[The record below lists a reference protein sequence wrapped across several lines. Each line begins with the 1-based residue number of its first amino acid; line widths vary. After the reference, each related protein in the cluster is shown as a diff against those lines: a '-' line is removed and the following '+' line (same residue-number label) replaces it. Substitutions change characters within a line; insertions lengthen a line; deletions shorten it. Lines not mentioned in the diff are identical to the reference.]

1 MEIFAWIFDP
11 SAWMALLTLSIMEIV
26 LGIDNIIFI
35 AVLVSKLPEHLRQ
48 KARILGLAL
57 AMITRIALLSLIFV
71 LSKLTAPFFSI
82 GEFAI
87 SGRDLVLF
95 LGGLFLI
102 YKATI
107 EIHQMAQG
115 DEQAQN
121 ITYTNAFGLVLMQIA
136 LLDIVFSL
144 DSVITAVGMAENLP
158 VMVLAI
164 IIAVG
169 VMMLASKSISEFVE
183 QNLTIKILALAFLI
197 LIGVALVAD
206 GLHFHIPK
214 GYLYFAIAFSLG
226 VECINLWLSKKHNK
240 KSLRTNDTTSI
251 NPTMRDSHK

>member
-1 MEIFAWIFDP
+1 MEAFMWVFEP

-35 AVLVSKLPEHLRQ
+35 AVLVSRLPQHLR
-48 KARILGLAL
+48 ARARLLGLSL
-57 AMITRIALLSLIFV
+57 AMITRIALLSLVFV
-71 LSKLTAPFFSI
+71 ISKLTAPLFSLW
-82 GEFAI
+82 GFDV

-115 DEQAQN
+115 DGQSSH
-121 ITYTNAFGLVLMQIA
+121 IKHSNAFGLVLVQIA

-144 DSVITAVGMAENLP
+144 DSVITAVGMAENFT

-169 VMMLASKSISEFVE
+169 VMMIASRRISEFVE
-183 QNLTIKILALAFLI
+183 QNPTIKVLALAFLI

-226 VECINLWLSKKHNK
+226 VECINLWLGKKHRTDSI
-240 KSLRTNDTTSI
+240 KSTQSQ
-251 NPTMRDSHK
+251 DSKEG

>member
-1 MEIFAWIFDP
+1 MEAFVWVFDPNAWI
-11 SAWMALLTLSIMEIV
+11 ALLTLSLMEIV

-35 AVLVSKLPEHLRQ
+35 AVLVSRLPQHLR
-48 KARILGLAL
+48 ARARLLGLAL
-57 AMITRIALLSLIFV
+57 AMLTRIALLSLIFV
-71 LSKLTAPFFSI
+71 IAKLTTPLFSL
-82 GEFAI
+82 GDFGV

-115 DEQAQN
+115 EEQPTNLKYA
-121 ITYTNAFGLVLMQIA
+121 NAFGLVLVQIA
-136 LLDIVFSL
+136 VLDIVFSL
-144 DSVITAVGMAENLP
+144 DSVITAVGMAENLA

-164 IIAVG
+164 VIAVG
-169 VMMLASKSISEFVE
+169 VMMIASKGISEFVE
-183 QNLTIKILALAFLI
+183 KNPTIKVLALAFLI

-226 VECINLWLSKKHNK
+226 VECINLWLSKRHRADST
-240 KSLRTNDTTSI
+240 KS
-251 NPTMRDSHK
+251 

>member
-1 MEIFAWIFDP
+1 MIEAFAWVLEP
-11 SAWMALLTLSIMEIV
+11 SAWMALLTLSLMEIV

-35 AVLVSKLPEHLRQ
+35 AVLTSRLPQHLR
-48 KARILGLAL
+48 ARARLLGLAL
-57 AMITRIALLSLIFV
+57 AMLTRIALLSLIFV
-71 LSKLTAPFFSI
+71 IAKLTAPLFSL
-82 GEFAI
+82 GDFSV

-115 DEQAQN
+115 QEQDSKTRQSS
-121 ITYTNAFGLVLMQIA
+121 AFGLVLAQIA
-136 LLDIVFSL
+136 VLDIVFSL
-144 DSVITAVGMAENLP
+144 DSVITAVGMAENLA

-164 IIAVG
+164 VIAVG
-169 VMMLASKSISEFVE
+169 VMMIASKGISEFVE
-183 QNLTIKILALAFLI
+183 QNPTIKVLALAFLI

-214 GYLYFAIAFSLG
+214 GYLYFAIAFSLS
-226 VECINLWLSKKHNK
+226 VECINLWLSKRHRAD
-240 KSLRTNDTTSI
+240 SLHAQ
-251 NPTMRDSHK
+251 DSKEG